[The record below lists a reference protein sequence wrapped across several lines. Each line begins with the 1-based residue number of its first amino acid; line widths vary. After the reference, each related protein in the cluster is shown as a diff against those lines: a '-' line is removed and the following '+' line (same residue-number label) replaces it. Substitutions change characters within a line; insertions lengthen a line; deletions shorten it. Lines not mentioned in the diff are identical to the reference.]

1 MVDVGRTKR
10 PTANICLTVWLDAA
24 PARPIF
30 PPTWVGYLGNPGAPQ
45 MRAKVEKALLK
56 IQSHGKAAGLLIGD
70 LALARHYVEFAATFV
85 AIGNDVAVFANAAA

>member
-1 MVDVGRTKR
+1 MPHSVAGRGTG
-10 PTANICLTVWLDAA
+10 PADLAA
-24 PARPIF
+24 DM
-30 PPTWVGYLGNPGAPQ
+30 GYLGYPAAPQ

-56 IQSHGKAAGLLIGD
+56 IQSHGKAAGILIGD